1 MCLQRVE
8 VAPALKEEESQFVFA
23 IEVYRMLDAT
33 ILFSRSVN
41 MIEADT
47 AQFAD
52 RLASAHG
59 FPDNDQHVSSPRL
72 WRERAAVTQ
81 HLIGLADGL
90 VCARN
95 NFARGRPVLQRDR
108 LAPTVFRVH

>member
-52 RLASAHG
+52 RLASATA
-59 FPDNDQHVSSPRL
+59 SPTTINMCPL
-72 WRERAAVTQ
+72 PACGA
-81 HLIGLADGL
+81 
-90 VCARN
+90 N
-95 NFARGRPVLQRDR
+95 
-108 LAPTVFRVH
+108 APL